1 MIAVKHESTTT
12 GRSGTRA
19 AGAVLALASC
29 LLATACQVGSHRSA
43 AAVQPLQAPAA
54 MFDTLSGRVKTGES
68 FNTIVRGLALPSE
81 DAQCLLG
88 AIKGNFRFKLYA
100 GQAYKCVRRIGSRGP
115 VLEAFLL
122 EDRYSDRRHI
132 LSRPADPQTAGLA
145 DNAAGIAAAN
155 APALPV
161 GPSAAAPAARTA
173 PSVAGLPASPGAAAA
188 PGALAYSVSDIPVR
202 TDTVAV
208 NGVLSNNLYD
218 AFVSLGETGSLIQQ
232 VTKIFAWDLDFF
244 RDPRVGDAFSLLVE
258 KKHGEDGSFRGYGRV
273 LSAKYV
279 NRGREFYGIL
289 YRDSYFDQDG
299 RSLEKMLM
307 KAPLN
312 YVRVTSGFTSARLHP
327 VLGITRPHWGID
339 YAGPLNTKILAAG
352 DGVVEYAKWV
362 NGYGKTMKI
371 RHNGV
376 YNTYYGHLNG
386 FAAGMS
392 AGRRVRQG
400 DVVAYMGR
408 TGLASGVHLDYR
420 VEFQGRYINP
430 ASLKMEAKAGVAK
443 AEWQS
448 FCAYRDVLLTRMAS
462 PAFNNFA
469 SASRSSD
476 PSVKAF

>member
-1 MIAVKHESTTT
+1 MIAVKHVSVNAL
-12 GRSGTRA
+12 GGTRI
-19 AGAVLALASC
+19 AGVALALASC
-29 LLATACQVGSHRSA
+29 FLTTACQVGSHRNA
-43 AAVQPLQAPAA
+43 AAVQPLQAQVAL
-54 MFDTLSGRVKTGES
+54 FDTLSGRVKTGES
-68 FNTIVRGLALPSE
+68 FNTIVRGLALPAG

-88 AIKGNFRFKLYA
+88 SIKGNFRFKLYA
-100 GQAYKCVRRIGSRGP
+100 GQAYKCVRRIGPQGP
-115 VLEAFLL
+115 VLDAFLL
-122 EDRYSDRRHI
+122 EDRYSDRRHV
-132 LSRPADPQTAGLA
+132 LRRPGEAASAGM
-145 DNAAGIAAAN
+145 NAAS

-161 GPSAAAPAARTA
+161 GPSAAPEAR
-173 PSVAGLPASPGAAAA
+173 PASAAAPLPSLPGGTAA

-208 NGVLSNNLYD
+208 NGVLSNNLYE
-218 AFVSLGETGSLIQQ
+218 AFVSLGETGALIQQ

-400 DVVAYMGR
+400 EVVAYMGR

-448 FCAYRDVLLTRMAS
+448 FCAYRDVLLARMAS

-469 SASRSSD
+469 SAPRATD

>member
-1 MIAVKHESTTT
+1 MIAQKYEKAEGT
-12 GRSGTRA
+12 GMIRS
-19 AGAVLALASC
+19 AGAVLAMSVA

-43 AAVQPLQAPAA
+43 EAAPLQAPQAV
-54 MFDTLSGRVKTGES
+54 FDTLSGRVKTGES
-68 FNTIVRGLALPSE
+68 FNTIVRGLPLPAD

-88 AIKGNFRFKLYA
+88 SIKGSFRFKLYA
-100 GQAYKCVRRIGSRGP
+100 GQAYKCVRRIGSQGP

-122 EDRYSDRRHI
+122 EDRYSDRRHV
-132 LSRPADPQTAGLA
+132 LRRPSDAG
-145 DNAAGIAAAN
+145 
-155 APALPV
+155 APALSAASAPSLPV
-161 GPSAAAPAARTA
+161 SPAPSATLDRPSAPAAAVPAVRASAAPA
-173 PSVAGLPASPGAAAA
+173 
-188 PGALAYSVSDIPVR
+188 GALAYSVSDIPVR

-208 NGVLSNNLYD
+208 NGILSNNLYD
-218 AFVSLGETGSLIQQ
+218 AFVSLGETGALIQQ
-232 VTKIFAWDLDFF
+232 VTKIFAWDVDFF

-258 KKHGEDGSFRGYGRV
+258 KKRGEDGSFRGYGRV

-279 NRGREFYGIL
+279 NRGKEFYGIL
-289 YRDSYFDQDG
+289 YRDSYFDEDG

-312 YVRVTSGFTSARLHP
+312 YVRVTSGFSSARLHP

-339 YAGPLNTKILAAG
+339 YGGPLNTKILAAG

-362 NGYGKTMKI
+362 NGYGKTLKI

-386 FAAGMS
+386 FAAGM
-392 AGRRVRQG
+392 GPGHRVRQG
-400 DVVAYMGR
+400 EVVAFMGR

-420 VEFQGRYINP
+420 VEYQGRYINP
-430 ASLKMEAKAGVAK
+430 ASLKMESKAGVAK

-448 FCAYRDVLLTRMAS
+448 FCDYRDVLLARMTS

-469 SASRSSD
+469 SAPRASD

>member
-1 MIAVKHESTTT
+1 MIAVKHDTTN
-12 GRSGTRA
+12 GLGGIRA
-19 AGAVLALASC
+19 AGAVLALASAF
-29 LLATACQVGSHRSA
+29 LATACQVGSHRSA
-43 AAVQPLQAPAA
+43 AAVQPSLAPSA

-68 FNTIVRGLALPSE
+68 FNTIVRGLTLPGD

-100 GQAYKCVRRIGSRGP
+100 GQAYKCVRRIGPQGP

-132 LSRPADPQTAGLA
+132 LRRPADPTAAGLS
-145 DNAAGIAAAN
+145 AAN
-155 APALPV
+155 APVLPV
-161 GPSAAAPAARTA
+161 GPSAAAPGDRPAPAAT
-173 PSVAGLPASPGAAAA
+173 LPAVPAATPA

-218 AFVSLGETGSLIQQ
+218 AFVSLGETGALIQQ

-279 NRGREFYGIL
+279 NRGHEFYGIL

-339 YAGPLNTKILAAG
+339 YGGPLNTKILAAG

-386 FAAGMS
+386 FAAGMG

-400 DVVAYMGR
+400 EVIAYMGR

-430 ASLKMEAKAGVAK
+430 ASLKMESKQGVAK

-448 FCAYRDVLLTRMAS
+448 FCAYRDVLLARMAS